1 MRGKGLASP
10 QTHLLH
16 LLFYRLLSSSQCRY
30 LLEGHSG
37 CVTGVV
43 SLSHLLADD
52 VDQGGPSGS
61 LIASCGS
68 DRRVLLWDTSC
79 SAPAPASDYAS
90 KRGLH
95 SVDDEKARK
104 GATSGPPVIEGRM
117 LCVSG
122 IAVNTEGKQ
131 RSAAGPLTALCISPA
146 ATSVSRHR
154 QHQDSTGN
162 SGGREHRSFVL
173 AAACAGESMGHRMT

>member
-1 MRGKGLASP
+1 
-10 QTHLLH
+10 
-16 LLFYRLLSSSQCRY
+16 
-30 LLEGHSG
+30 
-37 CVTGVV
+37 VV

-79 SAPAPASDYAS
+79 SAHVPASDHAS
-90 KRGLH
+90 KRVLH
-95 SVDDEKARK
+95 SVDDERARK
-104 GATSGPPVIEGRM
+104 GALPGPPVIVGRM

-122 IAVNTEGKQ
+122 IAVNSEGKQ
-131 RSAAGPLTALCISPA
+131 RSAAGPLIALCISPA

-154 QHQDSTGN
+154 QHLDSAGD
-162 SGGREHRSFVL
+162 SRELEHRSFVL
-173 AAACAGESMGHRMT
+173 AAACAGEIMCT